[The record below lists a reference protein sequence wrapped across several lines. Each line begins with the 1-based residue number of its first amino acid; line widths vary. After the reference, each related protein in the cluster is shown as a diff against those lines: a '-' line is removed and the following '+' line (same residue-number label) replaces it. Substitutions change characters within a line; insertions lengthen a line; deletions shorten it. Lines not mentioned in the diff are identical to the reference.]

1 MTLMKLNRNKN
12 YILANNTKL
21 ETMRLLLRP
30 MTLLDTE
37 DMYEYSSDRQ
47 TTQFV
52 FETHQTL
59 ADTKEAIAEY
69 FMVHP
74 LGKYGIE
81 LKETQKLIGTI
92 DLRVNMESAVAEL
105 GYVINKNYWGRG
117 YTAEACDRLLVLGFE
132 ELDLIRIK
140 AKYDQR
146 NINSGRVMEKTGMT
160 VDSIIPEARRSSG
173 QSITE
178 VTKSI
183 SKTQWEKF
191 HS

>member
-1 MTLMKLNRNKN
+1 MKLNRNKN

-146 NINSGRVMEKTGMT
+146 NINSGSVMEKTGMT